1 MTFKIGDIVKVKQ
14 GVLDPDFG
22 DNIGGWQGKISDVDG
37 DLVCIDWD
45 NTTLSN
51 CPDEYIQRCEED
63 GLDWEKM
70 YLSVKE
76 LEPAIP
82 RITHAK
88 LTDIKEEIVLKHQWD
103 HLGES
108 ISRRIHEVLKN
119 AKITDKYEVM
129 DAWEQ
134 YLKNN
139 LSFPF
144 AAEVSEYQ
152 NQGPLQ
158 QGDKIRIHGV
168 IGNDEHYGVF
178 VKLRLGKRA
187 FDFPLCNIAVRDKN
201 TNNCL
206 LVDDY
211 SVWFANRY

>member
-1 MTFKIGDIVKVKQ
+1 MAFKKGDIVKVKQ

-22 DNIGGWQGKISDVDG
+22 GDIGGWQGNVSDVD
-37 DLVCIDWD
+37 DDVVCIALDSIS
-45 NTTLSN
+45 LSE
-51 CPDEYIQRCEED
+51 CPAEYITKCEKD
-63 GLDWEKM
+63 GLDWEQI
-70 YLSVKE
+70 YLPTDDVES
-76 LEPAIP
+76 AIL
-82 RITHAK
+82 RDTVADLSDTIGAMH
-88 LTDIKEEIVLKHQWD
+88 LKHKWD
-103 HLGES
+103 HLGKSCE
-108 ISRRIHEVLKN
+108 RIHEVFKN
-119 AKITDKYEVM
+119 TKITDEEELM

-144 AAEVSEYQ
+144 AAEISEYQ

-187 FDFPLCNIAVRDKN
+187 FDFPLCDIAVGDKN
-201 TNNCL
+201 TNNYL
-206 LVDDY
+206 IVDDY
-211 SVWFANRY
+211 SVWFANRQ